1 LSKGELGDRL
11 NKGKLRWALVD
22 FDALEDM
29 VRVLEF
35 GATKYDDH
43 NWKKG
48 LKSTEVCESL
58 LRHVFAF
65 MRGED
70 IDKES
75 GESHIGHILCNAMFL
90 SYMMKFRP
98 DMDTRYID
106 PNKTKDK

>member
-1 LSKGELGDRL
+1 MSKGELGDRL